1 MVVPGVD
8 DAFWC
13 VQVRRQSDSR
23 SVNLDKSIEVRNV
36 ARTADVLGLGR
47 RLVGV
52 RCFLDVLG
60 ELIFGLV
67 FVDGTGRIVDIV
79 AVGAPPVTVSA

>member
-23 SVNLDKSIEVRNV
+23 SVNFDKSIEVRTD
-36 ARTADVLGLGR
+36 ARTADVLGLGC

-52 RCFLDVLG
+52 RGFLDVLG
-60 ELIFGLV
+60 ELVFGLV
-67 FVDGTGRIVDIV
+67 LIDGSGRIVDIV